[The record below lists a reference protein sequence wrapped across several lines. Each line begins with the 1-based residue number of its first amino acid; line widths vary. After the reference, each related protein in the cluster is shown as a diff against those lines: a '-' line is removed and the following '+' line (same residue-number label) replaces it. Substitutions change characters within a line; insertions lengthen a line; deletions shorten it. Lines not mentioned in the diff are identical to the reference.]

1 MPEHLIVRLSAEQDA
16 APEVL
21 RVGEGS
27 VGHPVQVVSPSE
39 LTTPPGEGTRVVALV
54 PGEHVLHRM
63 TRVPV
68 KGAAKILA
76 TVPFA
81 LEEHIAEDVGTLHFA
96 IGAREDNGDVP
107 VAAVAADLMEQWT
120 ETLAELKLP
129 AKAMFAES
137 ALLHPPSR
145 TAVALI
151 DGDHLQ
157 LAAHGQPPV
166 VDQVDN
172 LELLLDALGAGRNDI
187 SPAAD
192 QSDGAEGDE
201 DSQDDDADADNNP
214 PSILT
219 IFASAE
225 DLRRHA
231 AMLDAL
237 ESRMERVERRELT
250 AGAAP
255 LLAQQAA
262 QEVEAINLL
271 QGAYAPASHYGALWR
286 EWRVAAVLVGVLFL
300 TMIGGKGAQLLQ
312 LRAEDARLS
321 AQVATAAEQLCPG
334 GINASFG
341 VREQLARCLGDG
353 AGPTENELFL
363 TMLDVLGSALRDNPN
378 TRIEEVRFARQKMDL
393 KLLAPSVDTLDE
405 IKRMVADRGGINLE
419 IEQVNPQADEVEFR
433 IELTRPNA

>member
-1 MPEHLIVRLSAEQDA
+1 MPEHLIVRLPADPDA

-21 RVGEGS
+21 RVGEGGA
-27 VGHPVQVVSPSE
+27 GHPVEMVSPDE
-39 LTTPPGEGTRVVALV
+39 LTSPPVEGTRVLALV
-54 PGEHVLHRM
+54 PGEHVLHRV
-63 TRVPV
+63 TSVPV
-68 KGAAKILA
+68 KGTAKILA

-96 IGAREDNGDVP
+96 IGAREDTGDVP

-120 ETLAELKLP
+120 ETLAELNLS

-137 ALLHPPSR
+137 SLLHPPAR

-151 DGDHLQ
+151 DGEHLQ
-157 LAAHGQPPV
+157 LAAHGHPPV

-172 LELLLDALGAGRNDI
+172 LELLLDALGAGEDALTM
-187 SPAAD
+187 PA
-192 QSDGAEGDE
+192 DE
-201 DSQDDDADADNNP
+201 QNEDDDDDAEEDASNAARSA

-219 IFASAE
+219 VFAGSE
-225 DLRRHA
+225 DLQRHA

-237 ESRMERVERRELT
+237 ERRLERVERRELT
-250 AGAAP
+250 AGVAP

-271 QGAYAPASHYGALWR
+271 QGAYAPASHYGAVWR
-286 EWRVAAVLVGVLFL
+286 EWRVAAVLAGILFL
-300 TMIGGKGAQLLQ
+300 TVLGGKGAQLLQ
-312 LRAEDARLS
+312 LRAEDARLT
-321 AQVATAAEQLCPG
+321 AQVSSAANQLCPG
-334 GINASFG
+334 GITG
-341 VREQLARCLGDG
+341 VYSVQEELGRCLGDG
-353 AGPTENELFL
+353 AGPAEDELFL
-363 TMLDVLGSALRDNPN
+363 TMLDVLGSALRDTPN